1 MTETHCKTPAFL
13 DFPAVCHVLGLKPG
27 RAARTF
33 LWRNARVGLAP
44 SPYKI
49 GPNKIAWR
57 ATDIEA
63 FISSRKA
70 VLYAKETA

>member
-1 MTETHCKTPAFL
+1 MAETQTNTPAFL
-13 DFPAVCHVLGLKPG
+13 DFLAVCRALGLKPG

-33 LWRNARVGLAP
+33 LWRNARLGLAP

-63 FISSRKA
+63 FIASRKA